1 MQSIRSLLRLFF
13 TWDMNKIE
21 FSFERKKIEEL
32 THRQK
37 EVIETAKNACD
48 KSYSPYSHFSVG
60 AVVEMENGEILS
72 ASNQENASYPSGL
85 CAERNVLFYAK
96 AQYPDKEVIRIA
108 IVAKNEGVVTKTPVS
123 PCGSCR
129 QVMTETAMR
138 QKRKIELIMAGEDT
152 CIIVHDVNDLLP
164 LQFNADSMR

>member
-1 MQSIRSLLRLFF
+1 LQSIRSLLRLFF

-60 AVVEMENGEILS
+60 AAVEMENGEILS

-152 CIIVHDVNDLLP
+152 CIVHDVNDLLP

>member
-60 AVVEMENGEILS
+60 AAVEMENGEILS

-138 QKRKIELIMAGEDT
+138 HRINNGRRRYMYNST
-152 CIIVHDVNDLLP
+152 
-164 LQFNADSMR
+164 

>member
-1 MQSIRSLLRLFF
+1 
-13 TWDMNKIE
+13 MNKIE

-60 AVVEMENGEILS
+60 AAVEMENGEILS

-96 AQYPDKEVIRIA
+96 AQYPDKDVIRIA

>member
-60 AVVEMENGEILS
+60 AAVEMENGEILS

-108 IVAKNEGVVTKTPVS
+108 IVAKNEGIVTKTPVS
-123 PCGSCR
+123 PCGLCR
-129 QVMTETAMR
+129 QVSVRPE
-138 QKRKIELIMAGEDT
+138 RKKVSGSLSISENG
-152 CIIVHDVNDLLP
+152 
-164 LQFNADSMR
+164 NAPKKKNRINNGRRRYMYNST

>member
-60 AVVEMENGEILS
+60 AAVEMENGEILS
-72 ASNQENASYPSGL
+72 ADCRRDGE
-85 CAERNVLFYAK
+85 AK
-96 AQYPDKEVIRIA
+96 
-108 IVAKNEGVVTKTPVS
+108 
-123 PCGSCR
+123 
-129 QVMTETAMR
+129 
-138 QKRKIELIMAGEDT
+138 
-152 CIIVHDVNDLLP
+152 
-164 LQFNADSMR
+164 